1 MIKKVKKM
9 DVQAKRIELAKWI
22 LSVQEELL
30 TKVSAIKDKSATDIV
45 AYTVNEEPLSKQAYI
60 KKIKDAEKRI
70 EKGQFTTHED
80 LENEMK
86 DW

>member
-1 MIKKVKKM
+1 MM

-30 TKVSAIKDKSATDIV
+30 RKVNDIKENSLDDIV
-45 AYTVNEEPLSKQAYI
+45 AYTVNEEPLSKRAYI
-60 KKIKDAEKRI
+60 KKVKDAEKRI